1 MAVDQPNAVAA
12 ENEATTMGLTC
23 NIDRKGK
30 KRRSRLAHLTM
41 VLAVGATL
49 FMNYRGITDLF
60 TRLVLLPLFLTSA
73 VIFAEVKSETCIIHA
88 AVGTFEDSSDKNSRF
103 KKIKGMQR
111 VLGMR
116 MRGLG
121 VVVVGTLAGIIL
133 GGFAYLSLFLSARTT
148 STTMSVFLDV

>member
-49 FMNYRGITDLF
+49 FMNDLF